1 MADRGD
7 TSLWQ
12 QLLSSRA
19 FQNQDMSN
27 FDRDTALNLPKRR
40 KKKQPIKYWAMQDM
54 PWRASNDFIQNI

>member
-40 KKKQPIKYWAMQDM
+40 KKKIAYKVLGHARYAV
-54 PWRASNDFIQNI
+54 AGIE